1 MAIKSANVMARVEP
15 EIKEQAETILSS
27 LGIPVSV
34 LINMVYRQIIVN
46 RGLPFSLTLPSA
58 PAGLDDLTRE
68 QFDTIMKTAYLTCVY
83 GITDEKVQNQK
94 AHQSGICQ
102 ISA

>member
-58 PAGLDDLTRE
+58 PAGLEDLTRE
-68 QFDTIMKTAYLTCVY
+68 QFDTIM
-83 GITDEKVQNQK
+83 EKGLADAK
-94 AHQSGICQ
+94 SGSGTELHDAFDALRSGIR
-102 ISA
+102 